1 MVLIV
6 ASIQFPDHVPRH
18 RAKGQALEA
27 PDPFSVSPAK
37 STELESDKQGLDYR
51 LILITGQPDPDID
64 KTLREITNDHFEIW
78 RYNVNLKLVQDKV
91 DR

>member
-1 MVLIV
+1 M
-6 ASIQFPDHVPRH
+6 
-18 RAKGQALEA
+18 
-27 PDPFSVSPAK
+27 
-37 STELESDKQGLDYR
+37 ESDKQGLDYR

-78 RYNVNLKLVQDKV
+78 RYNVNLNLVQDKV